1 MTFSRSNKL
10 GKIHTFRQ
18 LAHID
23 YMGKLFFFVLILFIL
38 LVVLFFPIYLE
49 TSAHYD
55 MNRRKLTLALYLY
68 KLLPIFGG
76 YLATYPGGMAFHV
89 SDKKAIIIPYSQVH
103 AERKR
108 FSMWRS
114 FHLKSLFLTIET
126 GAEYLLPAFAV
137 HSIARSLFE
146 MKHGNRP
153 HKNVLWLHQGDM
165 LRISLQFTVYFNLFM
180 LLRYVYK
187 VLKEK
192 IKGLCRKKKKNSI
205 V

>member
-1 MTFSRSNKL
+1 
-10 GKIHTFRQ
+10 
-18 LAHID
+18 
-23 YMGKLFFFVLILFIL
+23 MGKLLFFVLIPIMS
-38 LVVLFFPIYLE
+38 LFFPIYLE
-49 TSAHYD
+49 TNAHYD
-55 MNRRKLTLALYLY
+55 MNRRKLAIGIYLY
-68 KLLPIFGG
+68 KVFRVFGG
-76 YLATYPGGMAFHV
+76 YLATYSGGMAFHV

-103 AERKR
+103 AEGKR
-108 FSMWRS
+108 FSMFRR
-114 FHLKSLFLTIET
+114 FRLKSLFLTIET

-192 IKGLCRKKKKNSI
+192 IKGLCRKKKKNSKHLE
-205 V
+205 